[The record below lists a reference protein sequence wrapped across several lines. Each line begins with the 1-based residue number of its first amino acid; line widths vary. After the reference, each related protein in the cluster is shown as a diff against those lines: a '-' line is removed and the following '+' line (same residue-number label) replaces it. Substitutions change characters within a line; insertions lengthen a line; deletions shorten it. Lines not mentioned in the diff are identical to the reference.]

1 MGDFC
6 LEKVVSSFIE
16 YEYLE
21 NLTVNLNRNDLSA
34 HGIKAMVENLGD
46 LGMLRNLYITA
57 KKNLRKV
64 DQKEMVRQALNKLM
78 IKNKKIVL

>member
-1 MGDFC
+1 M
-6 LEKVVSSFIE
+6 EKVVSSFIE